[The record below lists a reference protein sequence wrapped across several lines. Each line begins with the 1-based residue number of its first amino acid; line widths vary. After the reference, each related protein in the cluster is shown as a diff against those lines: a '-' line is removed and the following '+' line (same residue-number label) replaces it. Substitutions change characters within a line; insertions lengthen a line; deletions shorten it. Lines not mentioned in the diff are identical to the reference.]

1 MMDAYTKGENVEP
14 ELRRED
20 IPFAGQLPPDFKW
33 MQVKAGSKL
42 RNVIGPAGEA
52 LKETGAVVF
61 SGHGPAVAKVVSCA
75 EIVKRK

>member
-1 MMDAYTKGENVEP
+1 MAMEHYEKGQNVEP
-14 ELRRED
+14 ELTRED
-20 IPFAGQLPPDFKW
+20 IPFPGINPEFKW

-42 RNVIGPAGEA
+42 RNIIGPATEA
-52 LKETGAVVF
+52 MKEVGSVVF